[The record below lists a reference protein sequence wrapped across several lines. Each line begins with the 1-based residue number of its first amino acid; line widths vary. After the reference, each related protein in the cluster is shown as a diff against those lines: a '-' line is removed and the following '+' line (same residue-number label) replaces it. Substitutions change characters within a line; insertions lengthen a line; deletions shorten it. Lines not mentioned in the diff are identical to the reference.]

1 MSFIEMIVRSMFF
14 LLCPLAIYL
23 LYTIYEKNI
32 SSEEKDL
39 SFSIAILSSI
49 YFILKFDSFVFL
61 GYPIILF
68 DIPLIL
74 SFYKKRTMLAIIVSI
89 ILIIYQNMVLGFN
102 FWLLIIEYLIYLVF
116 YLVFYRNLRNRKN
129 LKPINIVT
137 AFIIIKSFMLS
148 FSVFLYIKPEE
159 EFTTNLFYLFIIIIV
174 LTIVT
179 NLVVYFFTKGEKI
192 VELRSDLNK
201 IEREKELRRSLFK
214 VTHEIKNPIA
224 VCKGYLDMLDI
235 NDKKKVR
242 KYIPIIKSEIARTL
256 VLLDD
261 FLDYTKIKITKE
273 EMDLS
278 LLIEELQLS
287 LVDLFKKNHIKVRF
301 NTLDND
307 IYIEA
312 DYNRLKQVLINILKN
327 AVEAKDVNK
336 KIMTIDVDTVVLDD
350 VIKIIIKDNGIGMD
364 NDTLMN
370 MSKMFFTTKRKGSGL
385 GVSLSKE
392 IIEQH
397 DGEILYESKL
407 GVGTITTII
416 LPNNYEE
423 EVTSN

>member
-301 NTLDND
+301 NTLDDD

>member
-336 KIMTIDVDTVVLDD
+336 KIMTIDVNTVVLDD

-407 GVGTITTII
+407 GVGTIATII